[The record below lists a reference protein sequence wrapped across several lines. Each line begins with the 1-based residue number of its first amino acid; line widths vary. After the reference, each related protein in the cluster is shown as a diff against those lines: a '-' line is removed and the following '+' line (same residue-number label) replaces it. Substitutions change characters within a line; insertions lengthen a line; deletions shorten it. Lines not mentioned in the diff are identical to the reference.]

1 VPPPSVRERTPVR
14 LILGTADFKADAVT
28 PRILDRFV
36 AAGGRAIDVANVY
49 GEGESERAV
58 GKWLGSRASDDLIVL
73 YGKGCHPPYC
83 SPDLVRKEVE
93 EALTL
98 LGVERL
104 DVFMLHRD
112 DAAIPVGE
120 WADALQSEVDGGR
133 IGGFGVSNWTLSRFR
148 ELEDYAGAGDGPV
161 VFSNH
166 FSLGEMV
173 RPSWPGCLALTK
185 DELGELLEGD
195 VEVLA
200 WASLAMGYFAGR
212 DAPSWESAENEARRS
227 RARTLARELG
237 TTAHAVAL
245 AYILHQ
251 PPKVRPVI
259 GTRSEA
265 HLDEALSA
273 ARIELTDYQLTWL
286 ETG

>member
-1 VPPPSVRERTPVR
+1 MRPV
-14 LILGTADFKADAVT
+14 LGTADFRDDEVT
-28 PRILDRFV
+28 GRILDRFC

-58 GKWLGSRASDDLIVL
+58 GKWLRSRASDDRIVL
-73 YGKGCHPPYC
+73 YGKGCHPPFC
-83 SPDLVRKEVE
+83 APDLVGKEVE
-93 EALTL
+93 QAVTL

-112 DAAIPVGE
+112 DTAIPVGE
-120 WADALQSEVDGGR
+120 FADALRAEVDAGR
-133 IGGFGVSNWTLSRFR
+133 IGGFGVSNWTLDRFR
-148 ELEDYAGAGDGPV
+148 ELERYVGTGGGLAA
-161 VFSNH
+161 FSNH

-173 RPSWPGCLALTK
+173 RPTWPGCLGLSSE
-185 DELGELLEGD
+185 ELEQLLEGD

-212 DAPSWESAENEARRS
+212 EAPSWESAENEARRA
-227 RARTLARELG
+227 RAAMLATELG
-237 TTAHAVAL
+237 TTAHALAL

-251 PPKVRPVI
+251 PSRVRPVI

-265 HLDEALSA
+265 HLDETLSA
-273 ARIELTDYQLTWL
+273 TRIELTDDQLTWL
-286 ETG
+286 ETGEPQTE